1 MDWEIHHIGGDYP
14 ASSQTRP
21 KGLVLCSHYVAV
33 DNLGERMAHCEA
45 KILRLG
51 HPDRLLE
58 SIKKHSVDTI
68 LAHSDNINI
77 IAVISK
83 DIDKAFLGIKTLHEK
98 GERKGKME
106 VTDEQSKGN
115 QFEVDIVELHVK
127 ALTEPGVEVKDIAVI
142 ALYNLQVGLLHQK
155 LSAGH
160 PELEIKSADWFHGR
174 EKEAVVLSLVGSN
187 RESEVGFLAEDRRIN
202 IAVTRAR
209 CHIGAVFETH
219 TVHDHAFLKS
229 LFDPITEFGKFR

>member
-1 MDWEIHHIGGDYP
+1 MDWEIHHIDGDYP

-98 GERKGKME
+98 GERFLPAE
-106 VTDEQSKGN
+106 HFDWVVIDECAQSL
-115 QFEVDIVELHVK
+115 ESSCW
-127 ALTEPGVEVKDIAVI
+127 I
-142 ALYNLQVGLLHQK
+142 ALL
-155 LSAGH
+155 
-160 PELEIKSADWFHGR
+160 
-174 EKEAVVLSLVGSN
+174 
-187 RESEVGFLAEDRRIN
+187 
-202 IAVTRAR
+202 RA
-209 CHIGAVFETH
+209 HTH
-219 TVHDHAFLKS
+219 TCILAGD
-229 LFDPITEFGKFR
+229 